1 MDEMT
6 DEEFEEFE
14 KWLYDYFKPSDET
27 LKKYKKDLRE
37 FLNLKKD
44 DVKYVP
50 VKRLYKDFDYPER
63 ERQARELLK
72 VYREERPRRQKLRF
86 KSKRKSRRKSKAKK
100 STRRKSKAKKSTRKK
115 SKVRR

>member
-37 FLNLKKD
+37 FLKLKKD

-86 KSKRKSRRKSKAKK
+86 AK
-100 STRRKSKAKKSTRKK
+100 
-115 SKVRR
+115 VM